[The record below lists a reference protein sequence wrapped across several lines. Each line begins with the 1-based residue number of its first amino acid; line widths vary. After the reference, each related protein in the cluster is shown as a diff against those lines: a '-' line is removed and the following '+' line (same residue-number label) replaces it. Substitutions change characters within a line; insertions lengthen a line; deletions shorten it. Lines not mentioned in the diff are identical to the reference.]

1 MTDLLHDPE
10 LDRLVEELNQPGAP
24 AGPGAA
30 GDPADR
36 PAAPTD
42 APESHGPALDR
53 PALADVEEGEEL
65 DRLLAAMVR
74 SGASDLH
81 LVAGLPP
88 ICRVDGRLARIEGEP
103 PFDAESVSRLFA
115 AHLGQRARRS
125 LDGLGYADFT
135 LRLAPGRG
143 GDGSGRAWR
152 FRVNLHRQRGGLAA
166 AVRCLP
172 REIPSLARLNLPPS
186 LADLVRPR
194 RGLVLVCGPTGA
206 GKSSTLA
213 ALVGEINRT
222 QTAHVITIEDPVEF
236 EHPSERSVVEHV
248 EIGRDARSFPEALR
262 ASLRQDPDVILVGE
276 MRDLETVRIA
286 LTAAETGH
294 LVLST
299 LHTHDSAQAIH
310 RIVDVFPGEQ
320 QAQIRH
326 QLSLSLHA
334 IVTQQLIPRSDG
346 PGRVPAVELL
356 LATHAVRNLIRNDH
370 LQKLYN
376 EMVLGKRQGTVS
388 LEESLA
394 RLVSSGVIEVEE
406 ARIRTPRPQELDSL
420 LAGPGA

>member
-1 MTDLLHDPE
+1 VTERLHDPE

-24 AGPGAA
+24 GGPGSGGGPAGEPAA
-30 GDPADR
+30 GAETP
-36 PAAPTD
+36 PH
-42 APESHGPALDR
+42 SGPGLDR
-53 PALADVEEGEEL
+53 PALAEVEEGEEL

-88 ICRVDGRLARIEGEP
+88 VSRVDGRLARLEGEEP
-103 PFDAESVSRLFA
+103 LDPEAVGALFA
-115 AHLGQRARRS
+115 AHLGQRSRRS
-125 LDGLGYADFT
+125 LETVGYADFT

-172 REIPSLARLNLPPS
+172 REIPTLARLNLPPHF
-186 LADLVRPR
+186 AELVRSR

-222 QTAHVITIEDPVEF
+222 QTAHVVTIEDPVEY

-334 IVTQQLIPRSDG
+334 IVTQQLVPRSDG

-356 LATHAVRNLIRNDH
+356 LATHAVRHLIRNDH
-370 LQKLYN
+370 LQKIYN
-376 EMVLGKRQGTVS
+376 EVVLGKRQGTVS

-394 RLVSSGVIEVEE
+394 RLVSSGVIEAEE
-406 ARIRTPRPQELDSL
+406 AKIRTPRPQELASL
-420 LAGPGA
+420 LAGTGV